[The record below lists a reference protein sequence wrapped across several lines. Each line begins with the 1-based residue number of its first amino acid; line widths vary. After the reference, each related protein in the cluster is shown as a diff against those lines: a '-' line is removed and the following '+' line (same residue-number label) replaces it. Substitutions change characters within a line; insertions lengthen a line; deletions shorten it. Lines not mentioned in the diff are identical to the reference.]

1 MAKTHHGGCLCG
13 AIRFTAKGDP
23 FSVSHCHC
31 SLCRKATGGVVGTY
45 AGFLMKDVR
54 LAKGQ
59 IKYFRSSAWLERGFC
74 PRCGSSLS
82 SRDPVDPQRIWF
94 TIGALDAPAKTKP
107 VRHIFA
113 PDRVKWLRLDEGL
126 PRHKTRPRATVTGA
140 RRKASRSPAARG

>member
-31 SLCRKATGGVVGTY
+31 SLCRKATG
-45 AGFLMKDVR
+45 